1 MLLKINNATV
11 HYGKAMALD
20 NVSMQVEEGS
30 VVSLIGANGA
40 GKSTIMKTISGLVR
54 VTSGEIWFQDKR
66 IDRLPIEEIVRVG
79 VVQIPEGRK
88 LFPFLS
94 TMSNLEMGASLRKDK
109 AGIKKD
115 LDNIFEHFPILWERR
130 NQSAGT
136 LSGGQQQ
143 MLAIGRGLMAAPKL
157 LLMDEPSVGLA
168 PKLIMELTPV
178 IKDINARGIGV
189 LLVEQNVPLALSVA
203 RKGYALQVGKIVLEA
218 GIDEFKNSDV
228 LRKAYLGG

>member
-1 MLLKINNATV
+1 MLLKISNVTV

-20 NVSMQVEEGS
+20 NVSLQVEDDA

-40 GKSTIMKTISGLVR
+40 GKSTILRTISGLVR
-54 VTSGEIWFQDKR
+54 PTSGEIWFQDKR
-66 IDRLPIEEIVRVG
+66 IDKLPVEEIVRLG

-94 TMSNLEMGASLRKDK
+94 VMSNLEMGASLRKDK
-109 AGIKKD
+109 AGIKND
-115 LDNIFEHFPILWERR
+115 LENVFEHFPILKERR

-143 MLAIGRGLMAAPKL
+143 MLAVARGLMAAPKL
-157 LLMDEPSVGLA
+157 FLMDEPSIGLA
-168 PKLIMELTPV
+168 PRLIMVLTPV
-178 IKDINARGIGV
+178 IGDINKRGIGV

-203 RKGYALQVGKIVLEA
+203 KKGYAIQVGKIVLEA
-218 GIDEFKNSDV
+218 PISEFRDSDV

>member
-1 MLLKINNATV
+1 MLLKISNVTV

-20 NVSMQVEEGS
+20 NVSLQVEDDA

-40 GKSTIMKTISGLVR
+40 GKSTILRTISGLVR
-54 VTSGEIWFQDKR
+54 PTSGEIWFQDKR
-66 IDRLPIEEIVRVG
+66 IDKLPVEEIVRLG

-94 TMSNLEMGASLRKDK
+94 VMSNLEMGASLRKDK
-109 AGIKKD
+109 AGIKND
-115 LDNIFEHFPILWERR
+115 LENVFEHFPILKERR

-143 MLAIGRGLMAAPKL
+143 MLAVARGLMAAPKL
-157 LLMDEPSVGLA
+157 FLMDEPSIGLA
-168 PKLIMELTPV
+168 PRLIMELTPV
-178 IKDINARGIGV
+178 IGDINKRGIGV

-203 RKGYALQVGKIVLEA
+203 KKGYAIQVGKIVLEA
-218 GIDEFKNSDV
+218 PISEFRDSDV